1 MDWLID
7 NYMNNASISKYGS
20 GILTLAA
27 LAAIALVSVAC
38 SDSGDEAIST
48 VSIPRSSEFQT
59 EEAEYGQYGV
69 CYEPTES
76 LREDLAQTLI
86 SDELGMRAFFMVRQP
101 DDSISW
107 TIAVDIEG
115 PGLEGE
121 GPIAILNGRGQT
133 VPRITK
139 RNVAPFNDVTLQY
152 TTLETSLGRDIAYLE
167 DAYALYFEE
176 NLAGIELIQ
185 SCLSQELETN
195 PGTKVYERD
204 H

>member
-86 SDELGMRAFFMVRQP
+86 SDELGMRAFFMARHP
-101 DDSISW
+101 SDSTSW
-107 TIAVDIEG
+107 TLAVDIEG
-115 PGLEGE
+115 PGLEDE
-121 GPIAILNGRGQT
+121 GPIALYYVVGFT
-133 VPRITK
+133 VPRITWQ
-139 RNVAPFNDVTLQY
+139 NVVPMNEVVLQN
-152 TTLETSLGRDIAYLE
+152 TTLETSLGRDIEVLG
-167 DAYALYFEE
+167 DVFERQYE
-176 NLAGIELIQ
+176 VYRSGFELIQ
-185 SCLSQELETN
+185 DCLREELETN
-195 PGTKVYERD
+195 PGTKVYR
-204 H
+204 